1 MNPITAAR
9 LQDHLPLKP
18 LELSVL
24 LVLCE
29 GPEYGYGI
37 VQRIAEE
44 DMGSIR
50 LAPSNLYYVLDRMLN
65 AGLVEEE
72 RQAERG
78 DEVVRRRYW
87 AITALGRAVA
97 EAEASRLAVLVRTA
111 ERLRLTGG

>member
-1 MNPITAAR
+1 
-9 LQDHLPLKP
+9 
-18 LELSVL
+18 
-24 LVLCE
+24 
-29 GPEYGYGI
+29 
-37 VQRIAEE
+37 
-44 DMGSIR
+44 
-50 LAPSNLYYVLDRMLN
+50 MLN

-72 RQAERG
+72 RQVERG